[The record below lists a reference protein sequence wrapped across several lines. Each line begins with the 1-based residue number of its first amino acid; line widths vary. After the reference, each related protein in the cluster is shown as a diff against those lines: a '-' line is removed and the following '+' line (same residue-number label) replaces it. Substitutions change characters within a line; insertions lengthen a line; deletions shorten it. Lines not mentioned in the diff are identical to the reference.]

1 MTAYPLAAPVI
12 TLSQALN
19 QHSYA
24 LPATSSLTQPAD
36 VSEDRHEGETDM
48 YPTAGHI
55 DSAVHRQAPN
65 QDYGEWIA
73 LVEQIRSNDPQ
84 GVEKLYGVFEKGIK
98 FTLRRQLGTQEV
110 DDKVHDVFLVV
121 LQAIQNGGLREPE
134 RLMGFVHTVVRRQ
147 VASHIDE
154 SVQARREQTSL
165 EATHTVPDVASSPEQ
180 RAIQK
185 QKSGIMRAVLDE
197 LSDRDREVLTRFYLR
212 EESQEEICDAMN
224 LSETQFRL
232 LKSRA
237 KTRFGELG
245 KKKLAQRSLTAFLS
259 DTFRG
264 PRH

>member
-1 MTAYPLAAPVI
+1 
-12 TLSQALN
+12 
-19 QHSYA
+19 
-24 LPATSSLTQPAD
+24 
-36 VSEDRHEGETDM
+36 M

-55 DSAVHRQAPN
+55 DSAIHQQASH

-147 VASHIDE
+147 VASYIDE

-165 EATHTVPDVASSPEQ
+165 EATNTVPDVSSSPEQ

-185 QKSGIMRAVLDE
+185 QKSGIMRAVLEE

-259 DTFRG
+259 DTFRSQ
-264 PRH
+264 RH